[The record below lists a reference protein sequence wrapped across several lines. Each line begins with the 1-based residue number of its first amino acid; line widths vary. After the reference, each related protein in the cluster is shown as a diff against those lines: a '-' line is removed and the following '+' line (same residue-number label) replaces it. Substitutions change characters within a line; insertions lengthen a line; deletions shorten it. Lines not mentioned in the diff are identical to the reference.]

1 MNETTF
7 LIRLSFGMALTA
19 FALWDHKS
27 KKLPMMP
34 VFCLLAAGILSV
46 CMKGTDNL
54 QNTLL
59 GVGIGALI
67 CVAAKLTG
75 DSIGMGDGLL
85 ALLTG
90 LYMGG
95 DFTFLCI
102 CFAFLFSALAALY
115 LIIFKK
121 KGKKDSLPFV
131 PFMLAGYIMTNWL
144 QGGWSL

>member
-19 FALWDHKS
+19 FSLWDHKT

-34 VFCLLAAGILSV
+34 ILCLLAAGLVSV
-46 CMKGTDNL
+46 CMKETDHL
-54 QNTLL
+54 QDAFL
-59 GVGIGALI
+59 GVGIGI
-67 CVAAKLTG
+67 FFCGIAKLTG
-75 DSIGMGDGLL
+75 GSIGMGDGLL
-85 ALLTG
+85 TLLTG

-95 DFTFLCI
+95 VFTFLCL
-102 CFAFLFSALAALY
+102 CFSFLFSALAALY
-115 LIIFKK
+115 LINFQK

-144 QGGWSL
+144 QGGWIL